1 MTQQLKTK
9 SDKPNWAVDSNK
21 VEPYFQILNVMA
33 HIFASFCD
41 KMDTDLE
48 FLLQKGHIFNF
59 KGP

>member
-1 MTQQLKTK
+1 MTQQLKTE

-33 HIFASFCD
+33 HIFASVCD
-41 KMDTDLE
+41 KMDTDLD

>member
-1 MTQQLKTK
+1 MTQQLKTE

-33 HIFASFCD
+33 HIFASFCN
-41 KMDTDLE
+41 KMETDLE